1 MSGRLSRLA
10 PLTGLVFAVLF
21 AVVTL
26 TEKET
31 PEAGASGAKVIAFYA
46 ANHSNIKG
54 SNTLLACRV
63 AGGSCTLQPP
73 QIRT

>member
-1 MSGRLSRLA
+1 MSDRLSRFA
-10 PLTGLVFAVLF
+10 PLTGLVFGALF
-21 AVVTL
+21 AAVTL

-54 SNTLLACRV
+54 SNTLLAL
-63 AGGSCTLQPP
+63 G
-73 QIRT
+73 